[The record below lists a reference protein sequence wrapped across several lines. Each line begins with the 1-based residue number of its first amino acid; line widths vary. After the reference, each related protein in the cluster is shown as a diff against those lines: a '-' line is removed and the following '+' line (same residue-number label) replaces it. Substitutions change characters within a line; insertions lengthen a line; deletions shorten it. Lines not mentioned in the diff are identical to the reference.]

1 MSASALVPKLA
12 FAASSVSPGDES
24 TANANANANDAAAN
38 KETTETGD
46 IPLLPESSGDKNL
59 RSIKL
64 GESIAL
70 EGMGPIIINT
80 DGTTRSIAN
89 WDDMSP
95 QEKEVAW
102 RRIAKRNQTRR
113 EALLKQQEN
122 TKEEL

>member
-24 TANANANANDAAAN
+24 TPNVNANADADAA
-38 KETTETGD
+38 KETTEMGG

-64 GESIAL
+64 GESIAM